1 VITGYNTDVEFE
13 GVTYHV
19 QTEDKGLQTPIILSL
34 VYSGG
39 AILASKRSPYD
50 DLVAHGFDESVL
62 AARLQRQH
70 KLICAAV
77 HAGRIDDLKQ
87 MAQRDSSASVSEPR
101 SPLSEDIA
109 SAVPI
114 TAEAEVPSE
123 ASVDR
128 FSISDE
134 ESDEDGLSISFA
146 EPQELRAG
154 STVTLKLKVRRRSG
168 NSRKNVG
175 SARVTVKTLGTNFP
189 PQSAFA
195 TTDSRGTATV
205 SISLPHFTAGRAAV
219 LIQADSNGEVAELR
233 KIILPSKA

>member
-19 QTEDKGLQTPIILSL
+19 QTEDKGLQTPVILSL

-50 DLVAHGFDESVL
+50 DLVAHGFDENVL
-62 AARLQRQH
+62 AERLQRQH

-87 MAQRDSSASVSEPR
+87 MAQRDSPAPVSAQQPAQVEDVE
-101 SPLSEDIA
+101 SPP
-109 SAVPI
+109 PI
-114 TAEAEVPSE
+114 TPEPEVPSE
-123 ASVDR
+123 APADR

-154 STVTLKLKVRRRSG
+154 STVTLTLKVRRRSG
-168 NSRKNVG
+168 SSRKNVG

-219 LIQADSNGEVAELR
+219 LIRVESNGEVAELR
-233 KIILPSKA
+233 KIILPS